1 MIKVMIDEAVKKRI
15 AATKKG
21 VVRSMKWT
29 GTVLATI
36 PIASPYYIRA
46 RDVAVHEVSVKV
58 EAVQVSV
65 AHAFG
70 FERPPAPVPERTWS
84 FIADEQADLQRL
96 NRCLVRAVI
105 KVESENCTNMKSK
118 AGARGCMQLMPR
130 TAAHYGL
137 KTDEDQMDNEQNIY
151 AGTKH
156 LRELIDQYGLFK
168 ALQVYNA
175 GPERMGKTQENIEY
189 PHKVLKE
196 WATCSES
203 GEVTVMA
210 SAKI

>member
-1 MIKVMIDEAVKKRI
+1 MIKIMIEDAVKQY
-15 AATKKG
+15 
-21 VVRSMKWT
+21 VVRSMKWA

-36 PIASPYYIRA
+36 PIASPYYIKA

-58 EAVQVSV
+58 EAVQVST
-65 AHAFG
+65 ARAFG

-84 FIADEQADLQRL
+84 YIANEQADMQKL
-96 NRCLVRAVI
+96 NRCLVKAVI
-105 KVESENCTNMKSK
+105 KVESENCTRMKSK
-118 AGARGCMQLMPR
+118 AGAMGCMQLMPK

-137 KTDEDQMDNEQNIY
+137 KTDADRMDPDQNIY

-175 GPERMGKTQENIEY
+175 GPDRVGKTVENIQY

-196 WATCSES
+196 WAVCAESE
-203 GEVTVMA
+203 TRNA
-210 SAKI
+210 